1 MNCQF
6 SQLPDG
12 RWHCPACGYVSK
24 RARDKP
30 PNKTCGTV
38 PRSPLALSEPAPA
51 FGPGAEIAA
60 IFKAAGAKSD
70 QCGGVCQW
78 WQDQMN
84 RWGVDGCREH
94 RQEIIDRIKQAAYK
108 TWVTDQ
114 MRIGWSISREPWF
127 NPLDPVGCIADEA
140 IRRATASLGSGS

>member
-1 MNCQF
+1 
-6 SQLPDG
+6 
-12 RWHCPACGYVSK
+12 
-24 RARDKP
+24 
-30 PNKTCGTV
+30 
-38 PRSPLALSEPAPA
+38 
-51 FGPGAEIAA
+51 
-60 IFKAAGAKSD
+60 
-70 QCGGVCQW
+70 
-78 WQDQMN
+78 MN